1 MEKILIIDFGS
12 QTSHLIKRRLK
23 DIGAT
28 SEIVLPEVMTDP
40 AILEGVKGLILSG
53 GPASVYQEGA
63 PQIDKGI
70 FELGLPILGICYGWQ
85 LTAKLLG
92 GEVISGHKEYGPAEL
107 KLAGASKIL
116 AGIEQQST
124 VWQSHG
130 DSVVKMPL
138 GFEVKGSTVDVSMSL
153 VADDTRRIYG
163 VQFHPEV
170 EHTVEGEK
178 LLRNFAIEICGL
190 TAVEHKIDFE
200 RIISDIRSKVGNQ
213 HVICAVSGGVD
224 STVAAS
230 LIAKAIGKQL
240 HPVYIDSGLMRQGTK
255 EHVQKLFV
263 EQIGIEPIIVEA
275 RKVFLERLKGVTD
288 GVQKRTIIGQLYID
302 LFAQEAKK
310 LSDIKFLGQ
319 GTIYSDVI
327 ESQGTKHSHKIR
339 HHHNVAGLP
348 KDLQFELLEPLREFY
363 KDEVRS
369 IGLAIGLPSEI
380 VNQQVFPGPGHA
392 IRILGEVTP
401 KRLAMQE
408 KADSIVYEVI
418 TTRGLGNQIYMS
430 FSILTNA
437 FSSSVKGDS
446 GQNLE
451 VVALRIIE
459 SSDVMTTKWARL
471 PYDVLQEISSRI
483 VNEVPE
489 VSRVVYDITTK
500 PPATMEWE

>member
-28 SEIVLPEVMTDP
+28 SEIVLPEMMTDT

-63 PQIDKGI
+63 PQIDKVI

-92 GEVISGHKEYGPAEL
+92 GEVVSGHKEYGPAEL
-107 KLAGASKIL
+107 KLAGDSKIS
-116 AGIEQQST
+116 AGIDQQST

-130 DSVVKMPL
+130 DTVVKMPA
-138 GFEVKGSTVDVSMSL
+138 GFKVIGSSPDVTMSL
-153 VADDTRRIYG
+153 VADDSRQIYG

-170 EHTVEGEK
+170 EHTVEGDK
-178 LLRNFAIEICGL
+178 LLKNFAIEICGL
-190 TAVEHKIDFE
+190 NEVDHKIDVE
-200 RIISDIRSKVGNQ
+200 RIISDIRIKVGDQ

-255 EHVQKLFV
+255 EHVQKLFS

-363 KDEVRS
+363 KDEVRR
-369 IGLAIGLPSEI
+369 IGLEIGLPSEI

-401 KRLAMQE
+401 QRLAMQE

-418 TTRGLGNQIYMS
+418 RARGLGDQIYMS

-437 FSSSVKGDS
+437 YSSSVKGDS

>member
-1 MEKILIIDFGS
+1 MDKILIIDFGS
-12 QTSHLIKRRLK
+12 QTTHLIKRRLK
-23 DIGAT
+23 DIGVKA
-28 SEIVLPEVMTDP
+28 EIALPEMMTDP
-40 AILEGVKGLILSG
+40 TLFEGVKGLVLSG
-53 GPASVYQEGA
+53 GPASVYEQGA
-63 PQIDKGI
+63 PQVDKSI

-107 KLAGASKIL
+107 KLAGISEIS
-116 AGIEQQST
+116 AGVGQQST

-130 DSVVKMPL
+130 DTVVKMPA
-138 GFEVKGSTVDVSMSL
+138 GFEVRGSTVDVNMSL
-153 VADDTRRIYG
+153 VADDAKKIYG

-170 EHTVEGEK
+170 EHSVEGEK
-178 LLRNFAIEICGL
+178 LLKNFAIEICGL
-190 TAVEHKIDFE
+190 TAVEHKIDIDK
-200 RIISDIRSKVGNQ
+200 IISDIRTKVGQQ

-230 LIAKAIGKQL
+230 LIAKAIGNQL

-255 EHVQKLFV
+255 EHVQKLFT

-275 RKVFLERLKGVTD
+275 RKIFLERLKGVTD

-363 KDEVRS
+363 KDEVRQ
-369 IGLAIGLPSEI
+369 IGLELGLPAEI
-380 VNQQVFPGPGHA
+380 VSQQVFPGPGHA

-401 KRLAMQE
+401 QRLAMQE

-418 TTRGLGNQIYMS
+418 KARGLAEQVYMS

-437 FSSSVKGDS
+437 YSSSVKGDS

-451 VVALRIIE
+451 VMALRIIE